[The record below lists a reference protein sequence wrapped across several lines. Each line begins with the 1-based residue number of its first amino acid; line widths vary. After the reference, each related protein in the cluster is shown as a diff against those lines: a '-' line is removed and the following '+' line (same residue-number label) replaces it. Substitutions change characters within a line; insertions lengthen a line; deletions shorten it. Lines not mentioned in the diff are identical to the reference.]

1 MLHDANRR
9 TKNVQD
15 GCRATA
21 AWLGTRVAVAWKV
34 PERASER
41 ARHQRLGVVPKRGQ
55 RNKLARN
62 YGNTFSCCRPNSLR
76 AIETNKTGL
85 VGGWWLVVV
94 VALVAFSKSKPQTG
108 CSRVDVAYNS
118 HRRIRPVT
126 PHGGIRSIR
135 GRQMMVKKMVEG
147 GGGKVR
153 GICTSVCAPNR
164 HAG

>member
-85 VGGWWLVVV
+85 VGGWWL
-94 VALVAFSKSKPQTG
+94 LLPSWPFQ
-108 CSRVDVAYNS
+108 NLS
-118 HRRIRPVT
+118 HRRDAVVSTLHTISIGEYVPLRLMVGYDRYA
-126 PHGGIRSIR
+126 GGR
-135 GRQMMVKKMVEG
+135 
-147 GGGKVR
+147 
-153 GICTSVCAPNR
+153 
-164 HAG
+164 